1 MSKSTYRP
9 KWVKPCP
16 RFPGF
21 LGKPLVLSSLR
32 DGTVERHEQKVQ
44 EAEDVLEMLQKP
56 PDRALEADRVRATTR
71 HEDHQDESQE
81 CAPPQRARGLD
92 DRFVSLSEVLWIRLC
107 RNSAAEA
114 ECKIRNC
121 LAI

>member
-1 MSKSTYRP
+1 MSWKCSRSP
-9 KWVKPCP
+9 PIERWKPTE
-16 RFPGF
+16 F
-21 LGKPLVLSSLR
+21 V
-32 DGTVERHEQKVQ
+32 
-44 EAEDVLEMLQKP
+44 P
-56 PDRALEADRVRATTR
+56 PHGMKTIRTNRKDAP
-71 HEDHQDESQE
+71 
-81 CAPPQRARGLD
+81 PPQRARGLD

>member
-44 EAEDVLEMLQKP
+44 ETEDGLEVFQKP
-56 PDRALEADRVRATTR
+56 PNRAFEADGVRATTR
-71 HEDHQDESQE
+71 HEAHQDESLE
-81 CAPPQRARGLD
+81 RAPPTCPRAR
-92 DRFVSLSEVLWIRLC
+92 
-107 RNSAAEA
+107 
-114 ECKIRNC
+114 
-121 LAI
+121 